1 MKLGIDMI
9 PVLLPDMTSSVVSG
23 VLSLLYTCKLGQADS
38 QLDQTIDVVRQLP
51 PDLSLSVGGGS
62 DGCLVLEA
70 SLEDINTTAVTNIL
84 DTVVKYQGLE
94 EPEQSQLFHV
104 GYHKSGQTETMI
116 KWTKSKPNPSVFPD
130 SGVGE

>member
-70 SLEDINTTAVTNIL
+70 SLVDINTTAITNIL
-84 DTVVKYQGLE
+84 DTEVKYQGLGE
-94 EPEQSQLFHV
+94 HRNNLNCFMWVIISLAKQ
-104 GYHKSGQTETMI
+104 
-116 KWTKSKPNPSVFPD
+116 KPLMQITLQVKPILC
-130 SGVGE
+130 